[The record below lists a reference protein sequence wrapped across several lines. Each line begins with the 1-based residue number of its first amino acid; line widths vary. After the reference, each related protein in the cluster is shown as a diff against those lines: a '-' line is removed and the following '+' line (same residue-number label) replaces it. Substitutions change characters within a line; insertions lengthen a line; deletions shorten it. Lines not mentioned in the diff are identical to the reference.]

1 MVLERTW
8 SVSVEPTTATTPQ
21 PQPDFVKMA
30 GDRLDKTA
38 SELRFRLARGDSN
51 EEAGW
56 SYKIR
61 RKVEVSGGA
70 ERGPKDRD
78 WLTASGPVGSMVSLA
93 ETRISNSWSTALWDT
108 RTERSEEI
116 VSVVFVRTEEGWS
129 VQSAHGRY

>member
-1 MVLERTW
+1 
-8 SVSVEPTTATTPQ
+8 
-21 PQPDFVKMA
+21 MA
-30 GDRLDKTA
+30 SDRLDKTA
-38 SELRFRLARGDSN
+38 TELQFRLARGDSN

-78 WLTASGPVGSMVSLA
+78 WLTASGPVGSLVSLT
-93 ETRISNSWSTALWDT
+93 ETRIRCSWSTALWDT
-108 RTERSEEI
+108 RIETSEEV
-116 VSVVFVRTEEGWS
+116 VSVVFVRTEDGWF